1 MEVSCVKMASTASAQ
16 STTTGFRN
24 LFYGRID
31 VTVVWRLALFV
42 AIVAC
47 LWMLKWWLVRA
58 LVSGNTAATYLIDKT
73 LKFGIFL
80 IASWIMGSFESR
92 TISEYGPRG
101 GKCSDASF
109 GLAQEWL

>member
-1 MEVSCVKMASTASAQ
+1 MSGVETASTASAQ
-16 STTTGFRN
+16 SATTGFRN

-31 VTVVWRLALFV
+31 LRVVWRLAIFV
-42 AIVAC
+42 TIVAL
-47 LWMLKWWLVRA
+47 LWISKWWLVRS
-58 LVSGNTAATYLIDKT
+58 LPWGNTAGTYLIDKI

-109 GLAQEWL
+109 GLAQE